1 MDGAILGHPARMNGV
16 RPNYADVCPQMA
28 RDTFGPT
35 WIADIKNPADTG
47 FVRCSWKLR
56 DFNLVEAAG
65 VEPASASTL
74 PLALHA

>member
-35 WIADIKNPADTG
+35 WIAGTKKPAYIG
-47 FVRCSWKLR
+47 FMRHSWTLR
-56 DFNLVEAAG
+56 DFDLVEAAG
-65 VEPASASTL
+65 VNCV
-74 PLALHA
+74 H